1 MYDDI
6 LLYLLCEYYIYMC
19 TQYNK
24 VANIYGFSAFTG
36 IDDGIIVS
44 WESKENQRPGAYN
57 LVKRLR
63 KAYETSLENGAQSGK
78 NPVGF
83 IAALNPCDIS
93 DDDSLDRHL
102 REIAGDSSGGCL
114 AALLVK

>member
-1 MYDDI
+1 
-6 LLYLLCEYYIYMC
+6 MC

-83 IAALNPCDIS
+83 IAALNHRFGWSADNKPTLTVNINRS
-93 DDDSLDRHL
+93 QEQIMSTF
-102 REIAGDSSGGCL
+102 DSSL
-114 AALLVK
+114 IENKS